1 MNNNNSKISVVCP
14 TYNSEKYIEKAIKSL
29 LSQDVK
35 PDEVIFSDDGSKD
48 KTVNI
53 IKKYQTPFEKK
64 GIAIKIIINTHSG
77 PGGARNSGIKQSSF
91 SWIAFIDSDDIW
103 YSNKISLVKNS
114 INQNPKKNC
123 FLHWEKL
130 IKTNG
135 EVIDLKHGE
144 LVSSDRPLENQLY
157 KSNFFSTS
165 AIVCSKSL
173 IIDSG
178 YFDTSLPNAQDYD
191 LWLKMSPNIKLE
203 ILEDFLG
210 EYIEQ
215 NNSISSRSYIFRI
228 GSQLRLIFRHRKKG
242 TIYLFFFKIIRLFV
256 TKQWFNYKL

>member
-14 TYNSEKYIEKAIKSL
+14 TYNSEKYIEKAINSL
-29 LSQDVK
+29 LYQDVK
-35 PDEVIFSDDGSKD
+35 PDEVIFSDDGSTD
-48 KTVNI
+48 ETVSI
-53 IKKYQTPFEKK
+53 IKKYQIPFEKK

-103 YSNKISLVKNS
+103 YSNKISLV
-114 INQNPKKNC
+114 
-123 FLHWEKL
+123 
-130 IKTNG
+130 
-135 EVIDLKHGE
+135 
-144 LVSSDRPLENQLY
+144 RPLENQLY

-203 ILEDFLG
+203 IL
-210 EYIEQ
+210 
-215 NNSISSRSYIFRI
+215 
-228 GSQLRLIFRHRKKG
+228 
-242 TIYLFFFKIIRLFV
+242 
-256 TKQWFNYKL
+256 